1 MIGRFL
7 YLVGLSCI
15 SPLVFSAPPP
25 EKARARDLYVGE
37 AYYQAAQGHYLDA
50 ISRLDTELWQFWRL
64 DDPKLDPLHYQVN
77 HANFSVGDFEL
88 SYRMHQRAGRAFKAV
103 LEGQVDEPIRNE
115 AAWRLARIFMQK
127 GDATSALAAI
137 ERIKGRIPEKIK
149 NEELLLRGQIYLHV
163 GRFAEAI
170 RILRDLKGEKGFE
183 GYASY
188 NLGIALI
195 QSGQEAAGMTE
206 LAKAGLLASDDEATL
221 AIRDKAN
228 LLLGNHLISAGK
240 PAEAK
245 QHLDRVRVSG
255 PFSSKALLSSG
266 WADAAEDKFDR
277 ALVPWSILIK
287 RNSTDKAVQEGLLG
301 APYAYSKLKL
311 HGRAAQLYA
320 VALQGFGTEL
330 TKLDASLR
338 SVRDGTFLKALVRNE
353 SQLDRNWVVRLRELP
368 ESPETYYL
376 LELMASNDFQES
388 LQNYFDLEEMR
399 KKLAAWTDSLDAF
412 GEIVET
418 RGRYYDDALPPL
430 DKRFKALDSQM
441 RLRMEQRQTL
451 HERLQKLLTA
461 PRPEFLQTAD
471 ERMLREQ
478 LAQLG
483 DKVRND
489 TSEAGE
495 AARQRIERLQGVL
508 HWNIHTGY
516 NERLTQA
523 YKHLHALAADVEQLD
538 DIHRSFVRSRQ
549 AATQSYKGYDKQLAS
564 LRRRVQEARG
574 KVSTLMARQGSI
586 LEAMAIQEFEQRRAR
601 LEEYQVQ
608 ARFALAES
616 YDRANKSQGGETK

>member
-1 MIGRFL
+1 VIRRYL
-7 YLVGLSCI
+7 CLVGLLI
-15 SPLVFSAPPP
+15 SPLVFSAQPA
-25 EKARARDLYVGE
+25 EKVRAKDLYLGE
-37 AYYQAAQGHYLDA
+37 AYYQAAQGNYLDA
-50 ISRLDTELWQFWRL
+50 ISRLDTELWQFYRL

-77 HANFSVGDFEL
+77 QANFSVGDFEL

-103 LEGQVDEPIRNE
+103 LEGNVAEPIRNE

-137 ERIKGRIPEKIK
+137 ERIKGPIPEKIK

-163 GRFAEAI
+163 GRFPQAI
-170 RILRDLKGEKGFE
+170 RIFRELKGEKGFE
-183 GYASY
+183 GYSSY

-195 QSGQEAAGMTE
+195 QSGQEAAGLTE
-206 LAKAGLLASDDEATL
+206 LEKTGLLVSDDEATL

-228 LLLGNHLISAGK
+228 LLLGNHLISANK

-245 QHLDRVRVSG
+245 QYLDRVRVSG
-255 PFSSKALLSSG
+255 PFSNKALLSSG
-266 WADAAEDKFDR
+266 WADAAEEKFDR

-301 APYAYSKLKL
+301 APYAYNKLKL

-320 VALQGFGTEL
+320 VALQSFGTEL
-330 TKLDASLR
+330 TQLDASLK
-338 SVRDGTFLKALVRNE
+338 SVRDGKFLNALVRDE
-353 SQLDRNWVVRLRELP
+353 SKLDRNWVVRLRELP

-376 LELMASNDFQES
+376 IELMASNDFQES
-388 LQNYFDLEEMR
+388 LQNYLDLEELR
-399 KKLAAWTDSLDAF
+399 RRLAAWTDSLDSF
-412 GEIVET
+412 GEIIEI
-418 RGRYYDDALPPL
+418 RGRYYDDALPPV

-451 HERLQKLLTA
+451 HERLQKLLIA
-461 PRPEFLQTAD
+461 PRPDFLQTAD
-471 ERMLREQ
+471 ERVLREQ
-478 LAQLG
+478 LAQLSE
-483 DKVRND
+483 KVKND

-495 AARQRIERLQGVL
+495 DARQRVKRLQGVL
-508 HWNIHTGY
+508 LWNIHTTY
-516 NERLTQA
+516 DERLTHA
-523 YKHLHALAADVEQLD
+523 YKHLHELDADVEELNSVYQ
-538 DIHRSFVRSRQ
+538 SFVRSRQ
-549 AATQSYKGYDKQLAS
+549 AATQGYKGYDKQLAS

-574 KVSTLMARQGSI
+574 KVSTLMARQGTI
-586 LEAMAIQEFEQRRAR
+586 LEAMTIEELEQRRAR

-616 YDRANKSQGGETK
+616 YDRANKSREGEAK

>member
-170 RILRDLKGEKGFE
+170 RILRELKGEKGFE